1 MRWCRPYVLTLV
13 PHHFSCLYGC
23 NLVRTHTLPEHSS
36 IAFSGTLS
44 LSQDLSMFRKA
55 VSRVIRQPLGA
66 RSFGIEI
73 KQVARM
79 ATCKVSSEVDAETID
94 SIIIGKGLPKL
105 KQLKGFAGIERYFC
119 KEHLDYKVIWPYGS
133 TMKLILFWCLKNIS
147 QISTLTVGWVN
158 FSEQIIVSFQ
168 GLQNFK
174 TYMEVHEK
182 DMEEKFIE
190 ASKLST
196 TSTMEFQNFVSN
208 KYGSFGYE
216 DRSWSS

>member
-119 KEHLDYKVIWPYGS
+119 KEHLDYK
-133 TMKLILFWCLKNIS
+133 
-147 QISTLTVGWVN
+147 
-158 FSEQIIVSFQ
+158 IIVSFQ

>member
-94 SIIIGKGLPKL
+94 SIIIGKVVCDRKYAGANFQYEIKCFSH
-105 KQLKGFAGIERYFC
+105 LKGA
-119 KEHLDYKVIWPYGS
+119 
-133 TMKLILFWCLKNIS
+133 S
-147 QISTLTVGWVN
+147 QIEAV
-158 FSEQIIVSFQ
+158 E
-168 GLQNFK
+168 GLRWNRK
-174 TYMEVHEK
+174 
-182 DMEEKFIE
+182 I
-190 ASKLST
+190 LL
-196 TSTMEFQNFVSN
+196 
-208 KYGSFGYE
+208 
-216 DRSWSS
+216 